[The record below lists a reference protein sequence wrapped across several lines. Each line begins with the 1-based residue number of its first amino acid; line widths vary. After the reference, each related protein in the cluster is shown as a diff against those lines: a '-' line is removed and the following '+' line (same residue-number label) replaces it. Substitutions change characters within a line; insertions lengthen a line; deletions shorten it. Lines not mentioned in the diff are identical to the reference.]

1 MVVLSVTMGIGMTNH
16 ANISNELVSFR
27 TIRGIMGWE
36 LPRIK
41 DFNIQPGTIELWGLI
56 ANRTG
61 LDYPDVH
68 LLIRNNI
75 RIGFVILCG
84 FIISFGIFWVSL
96 IAVKGFRKRLD
107 SFNFSWG
114 YLVFGLFIIT
124 GFFLSPFW
132 FLGGGYR
139 DYDCDGDVLI
149 SYDSVG
155 RHLANEI
162 PPGALIY
169 WKGGLSPAPLLYLD
183 DFKIFPPLLNG
194 DYTLRESGDP
204 QALVKYGFWTE
215 DLARQWL
222 QDATIILI
230 EEKRFGDG
238 PVETAISSG
247 KFFEL
252 SPSPP
257 QVPCKPDSVIH
268 IFLREPK

>member
-1 MVVLSVTMGIGMTNH
+1 MD
-16 ANISNELVSFR
+16 
-27 TIRGIMGWE
+27 WE
-36 LPRIK
+36 LPRFK
-41 DFNIQPGTIELWGLI
+41 DFNIQPGTIEMWGLI

-61 LDYPDVH
+61 LDYLEVH
-68 LLIRNNI
+68 ILLKNNI

-84 FIISFGIFWVSL
+84 FIISLGIFAVSL
-96 IAVKGFRKRLD
+96 IIVKSFRMHLQ
-107 SFNFSWG
+107 SFNISWG
-114 YLVFGLFIIT
+114 YLVLCLFIIT

-139 DYDCDGDVLI
+139 DYDCGGDVLH
-149 SYDSVG
+149 SYDSLG

-204 QALVKYGFWTE
+204 EALVKYGFWTE
-215 DLARQWL
+215 DLASQWL
-222 QDATIILI
+222 QDATIILV
-230 EEKRFGDG
+230 EEKRFNDG
-238 PVETAISSG
+238 PVESAISSG
-247 KFFEL
+247 MFFEL

-257 QVPCKPDSVIH
+257 QFPCKPDSVIH
-268 IFLREPK
+268 IFLRETK